1 MEDHGPVAVGDAPPQ
16 GDLVELSRS
25 ACLALLSTAR
35 IGRVIYTDAAL
46 PAALPVTYAL
56 DDEEVVFRT
65 NGGGRLAAATRNA
78 VVGFQVDELDWVTR
92 TGWTVLGVGEA
103 YEVTE
108 PRRLA
113 ALRGRLP
120 QPWVPGHVDH
130 TTCIPLQRLTGRRI
144 VAGHG
149 SGARNLPLR

>member
-1 MEDHGPVAVGDAPPQ
+1 MEDHSRVALGDAPTQ
-16 GDLVELSRS
+16 GELLELGRL

-65 NGGGRLAAATRNA
+65 NRGGRLAAATRNT
-78 VVGFQVDELDWVTR
+78 VVGFQVDELDVVTR

-103 YEVTE
+103 YEVVE

-113 ALRGRLP
+113 ALRERLP
-120 QPWVPGHVDH
+120 QPWVSGHTDH
-130 TTCIPLQRLTGRRI
+130 TVCIPLQRLTGRRI
-144 VAGHG
+144 VATDHAGPPPP
-149 SGARNLPLR
+149 R